1 MKFGCG
7 LYHLNLMGSAP
18 ITKFLRWMKALVH
31 KPHYDSRQMR
41 YHLPADYFLK
51 MLRFH
56 PYDAIALLE

>member
-1 MKFGCG
+1 
-7 LYHLNLMGSAP
+7 MGSAP
-18 ITKFLRWMKALVH
+18 ITKFLRWMKALVN